1 MGLRRLLWSLW
12 VGLKKPFLELC
23 KCWSLFLTKLQG
35 SGRAQNSPV
44 NSADLLR
51 SFYITSTRL
60 WHRCFPVNFAIFL
73 RKPFII
79 EHLWWLLLLFTG
91 YGALHQTSDVVR
103 LYVPWKQ
110 NGVSL
115 VSIENYVELAIRVS
129 AHWRHE
135 LNWTYIRRS
144 EDVLDVF

>member
-12 VGLKKPFLELC
+12 VGLKKPFLELF

-135 LNWTYIRRS
+135 LNWTYVRRS

>member
-60 WHRCFPVNFAIFL
+60 WHRCFPVNIAIFL

-135 LNWTYIRRS
+135 LNWTYVRRS
-144 EDVLDVF
+144 EDILDVF

>member
-115 VSIENYVELAIRVS
+115 VSTENYVELAIRGS

-135 LNWTYIRRS
+135 LNWTYVRRS

>member
-12 VGLKKPFLELC
+12 VGLKKPSLELC

-135 LNWTYIRRS
+135 LNWTYVRRS
-144 EDVLDVF
+144 EDILDVF

>member
-60 WHRCFPVNFAIFL
+60 WHRCFPVNIAIFL

-115 VSIENYVELAIRVS
+115 VSTENYVELAIRVS

-135 LNWTYIRRS
+135 LNWTYVRRS

>member
-1 MGLRRLLWSLW
+1 MGLRHLLWSLW

-115 VSIENYVELAIRVS
+115 VSTENYVELAIRVS

-135 LNWTYIRRS
+135 LNWTYVRRS
-144 EDVLDVF
+144 EDVLNVF